1 MHACLGS
8 MQAGTVH
15 HSGPST
21 AGEYVCSLVA
31 VETNTS
37 RVELEALPQLGQRHA
52 VSAFDR
58 IRRRLPFRL
67 AALHTDNG
75 AEFQN
80 AGLDGWCVRNGV
92 ARTRGRPRRSND
104 QAYVEQRNWTAVRR
118 LTGDARLEGEAA
130 REALAGL
137 YAALRAAAARRRRGR
152 PAGLEGEAAREALA
166 GFYAALRDY
175 MNFFQP
181 VRKVT
186 GTERRGAKVV
196 RRYDRGRTPYRRLLD
211 EDDLDAEAKRRLT
224 ERFLRADPEELQER
238 IDAALDRLDRLGK

>member
-1 MHACLGS
+1 MRTHRDWADACLGS
-8 MQAGTVH
+8 MQADTVH

-37 RVELEALPQLGQRHA
+37 WAGMEALPQLRQRHA

-80 AGLDGWCVRNGV
+80 AGLDGWCVRNGA

-137 YAALRAAAARRRRGR
+137 YAALR
-152 PAGLEGEAAREALA
+152 
-166 GFYAALRDY
+166 DY

-186 GTERRGAKVV
+186 GTERHGAKVV

>member
-1 MHACLGS
+1 MS
-8 MQAGTVH
+8 
-15 HSGPST
+15 
-21 AGEYVCSLVA
+21 
-31 VETNTS
+31 
-37 RVELEALPQLGQRHA
+37 QRHA

-118 LTGDARLEGEAA
+118 LTGDARFEGEAA

-137 YAALRAAAARRRRGR
+137 YAALR
-152 PAGLEGEAAREALA
+152 
-166 GFYAALRDY
+166 DC

-186 GTERRGAKVV
+186 GTERHGAKVV

-211 EDDLDAEAKRRLT
+211 EDDLDAETAADRTLPEGRPRGAAGVYRR
-224 ERFLRADPEELQER
+224 RAGPSRAARKVARRAGVRALPAAR
-238 IDAALDRLDRLGK
+238 PPCGAPHRRSVTILPASDAPLGNST